1 MPIVHALPRPL
12 TAVAAMLAL
21 LTPLSALAGSAATT
35 TTSHSAVPLDPKA
48 VVAAVRSAAF
58 TPATRVAARVGAP
71 SCPSAVKAEVGL
83 TFQCLVPFDTTPVA
97 FLVTIGLGGSLVIR
111 PTFPVVGLASAR
123 LLAGGGGG
131 ACGPAKA
138 KFVVLPIG
146 ATLDCTSG
154 TPSATATVTLRVRDQ
169 FGTLQRVP

>member
-1 MPIVHALPRPL
+1 MPVVHALPRPL

-58 TPATRVAARVGAP
+58 TPATRVAARVGTP

-97 FLVTIGLGGSLVIR
+97 FLVTVGLGGSLDIR

-123 LLAGGGGG
+123 LLAGGGA

-154 TPSATATVTLRVRDQ
+154 PLSATATITLRVSDH